1 LKVEQRYNRI
11 IEKASPLPAN
21 NQLKA
26 RSIYWFVT
34 TEDVDLLFQD
44 ASLFVH
50 KEKALAI
57 GENGVTCFLN
67 QVEFRKNKRG
77 IIGFKFPQ
85 GDVEYIRCISTKPSS
100 NKRAK
105 VSSSPESVSTLQF
118 SDEFGQMQIDDPQ
131 NAQVGVPVVY
141 PNNNNT
147 NQPQQLASSDPHSA
161 SSLSPPDS
169 SSDVFEYPTTKQSP
183 PRAYSNGMQVPASE
197 PLIVNIILLVPD
209 ADKYIQMADRTL
221 TGVGFTKE
229 VSSTN
234 QHLYSQKNLN
244 NTSRHVLL
252 LPYGSGQ
259 SLYKTKD
266 FLWFASEV
274 IWLIEDEF
282 GGPND
287 MPAVE
292 RIVNVNYNPEF
303 IWPLTVKTASFR
315 RVELNYALLSENA
328 RLVLSIGELQNAI
341 LGGVNCTNSLNE
353 VQLFSTFK
361 NFFLQWTLAL
371 VESRVVQNIYL
382 CFKFEP
388 KGVRGFTEY
397 AALTLAVLGI
407 DCAYDPVV
415 TNGSVLVYIRCPVY
429 IPWYILARKDDIF
442 DTLAEEGLK
451 EIYECFISDVEV
463 SMQRPDNE
471 EFVDELTF
479 LKELMISD
487 GISEL
492 PKPSR

>member
-1 LKVEQRYNRI
+1 LTGEQRNKRI
-11 IEKASPLPAN
+11 IEIARPLPAN
-21 NQLKA
+21 NQLTA

-34 TEDVDLLFQD
+34 KEDVDVLFQD
-44 ASLFVH
+44 ACLFVW
-50 KEKALAI
+50 KEKAPAI
-57 GENGVTCFLN
+57 DEKGVTCYLN

-85 GDVEYIRCISTKPSS
+85 GDVEYIHCISTKPSS

-105 VSSSPESVSTLQF
+105 VSSSLESASTLQF
-118 SDEFGQMQIDDPQ
+118 SYEFSQMQIDDPQ

-141 PNNNNT
+141 LNNT
-147 NQPQQLASSDPHSA
+147 NQPQQLASSDPHSV
-161 SSLSPPDS
+161 SSLSPSDS
-169 SSDVFEYPTTKQSP
+169 SSDIFEYPTTKQSP
-183 PRAYSNGMQVPASE
+183 PRAYPNGMQVPASE

-209 ADKYIQMADRTL
+209 AVKYIQMADRTL

-234 QHLYSQKNLN
+234 QHLYCQENLN

-274 IWLIEDEF
+274 IWLIEGEC

-287 MPAVE
+287 MTAVE
-292 RIVNVNYNPEF
+292 RIVNVNYNSEF
-303 IWPLTVKTASFR
+303 IWPLTIKTASFR
-315 RVELNYALLSENA
+315 RVELNYALLSDNA
-328 RLVLSIGELQNAI
+328 RLVLSIGELQTAI
-341 LGGVNCTNSLNE
+341 LGGVNCTNSLDE
-353 VQLFSTFK
+353 VQLCNTFK

-371 VESRVVQNIYL
+371 VESRVVQSIYL

-388 KGVRGFTEY
+388 KGVRAFTEY

-415 TNGSVLVYIRCPVY
+415 VNGSVLAYIRCPSY

-442 DTLAEEGLK
+442 NKLAEEGLT

-487 GISEL
+487 GISDL
-492 PKPSR
+492 SKPNR